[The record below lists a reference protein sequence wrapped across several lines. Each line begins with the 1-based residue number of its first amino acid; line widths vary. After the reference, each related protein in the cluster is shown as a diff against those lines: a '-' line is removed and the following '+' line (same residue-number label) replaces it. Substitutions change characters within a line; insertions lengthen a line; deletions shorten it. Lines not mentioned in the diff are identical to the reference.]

1 MKKKVPAYNGT
12 LRDHTIMCPYCIS
25 ECSGIRIFGKRIKS
39 IAFSTDVAIIK
50 NINAGCDHRS
60 LSVYSAGS
68 YLTVDHQHLGC
79 AGVCR
84 GRRAV

>member
-1 MKKKVPAYNGT
+1 MKKKKKSTGVQWNPC
-12 LRDHTIMCPYCIS
+12 DHTIMCPYCIS

-50 NINAGCDHRS
+50 ISTRMRS
-60 LSVYSAGS
+60 SQFIRLPAGS

-79 AGVCR
+79 RCLSGSA
-84 GRRAV
+84 AV

>member
-50 NINAGCDHRS
+50 NINADAIIAVYPFTPRS
-60 LSVYSAGS
+60 EERRVGKECVFL
-68 YLTVDHQHLGC
+68 
-79 AGVCR
+79 CR
-84 GRRAV
+84 SRWSPYH